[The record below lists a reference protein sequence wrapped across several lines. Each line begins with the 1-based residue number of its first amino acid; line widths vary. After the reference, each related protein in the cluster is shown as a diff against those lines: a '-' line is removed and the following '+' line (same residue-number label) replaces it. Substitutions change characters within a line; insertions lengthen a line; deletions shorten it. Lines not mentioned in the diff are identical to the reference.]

1 MPGPYLC
8 TQLIWCQLRAGP
20 GPVSHLCLFRELGVI
35 PHTPP
40 TLWWIGSTLVLR
52 EEPGAS
58 CGGPVHTPCVVCF
71 RVSFIGVVGVTLD
84 SVPKP
89 HARTARQ
96 PGVGAPRAQGLASPL
111 FPACAVGV
119 PRQGAHGGV
128 GSGPPALPHSSA
140 WPLPAWASTL
150 WLLFPHLEL
159 VMSQASSR
167 SGICQTVENKREKR
181 AEVKVLS
188 DTESLKWIIS
198 E

>member
-1 MPGPYLC
+1 M
-8 TQLIWCQLRAGP
+8 
-20 GPVSHLCLFRELGVI
+20 
-35 PHTPP
+35 PHTPTP
-40 TLWWIGSTLVLR
+40 WWIGSTLVLR
-52 EEPGAS
+52 EEPGALH
-58 CGGPVHTPCVVCF
+58 GGPITHPVVCF
-71 RVSFIGVVGVTLD
+71 RVSFIGVMGVTLD

-89 HARTARQ
+89 HTRTVRH
-96 PGVGAPRAQGLASPL
+96 PGVGAPRARGLASPL

-119 PRQGAHGGV
+119 PRQGAQGGV
-128 GSGPPALPHSSA
+128 GSGPSALPHSSA
-140 WPLPAWASTL
+140 RPLPTWASTL